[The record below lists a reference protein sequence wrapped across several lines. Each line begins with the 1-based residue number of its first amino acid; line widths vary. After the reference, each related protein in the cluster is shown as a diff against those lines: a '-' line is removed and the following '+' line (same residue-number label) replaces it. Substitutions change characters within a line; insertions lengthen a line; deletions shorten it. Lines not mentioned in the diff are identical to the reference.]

1 MQKIAIIGVK
11 ENLGYELLNLF
22 SENGFSPKSI
32 IAIETQAP
40 LGTIVSY
47 GEDHELDVV
56 ALDNFDFN
64 QTDIAIFCSPKAI
77 TQKYLPKAST
87 STCKIIDLTEASFS
101 NASVPCIIPG
111 INCHLITPETKII
124 SIASPTVYQALLPL
138 ANTLKTNR
146 LTRLIITA
154 YISTSHLG
162 RPAMDELFSQSR
174 KIFLNESLNDN
185 KKVFQKQIA
194 FNILPQVGEFIGEE
208 TSLEWH
214 INAEIKKILNPNI
227 KVHAN
232 AAYVPTFI
240 GDGIFVNAEFEDEID
255 ATNVR
260 QDMEKVPNVVVFDKN
275 LDGGYVSVDD
285 IQGED
290 NVYVSRI
297 RQDISVENGISY
309 WSVLDNLRAGSAKVA
324 FDILL
329 KHFIK
334 RS

>member
-124 SIASPTVYQALLPL
+124 SIRETESGQLYGIRWNPDEKIMLSDDEMQKLHRVVH
-138 ANTLKTNR
+138 
-146 LTRLIITA
+146 
-154 YISTSHLG
+154 ISL
-162 RPAMDELFSQSR
+162 
-174 KIFLNESLNDN
+174 
-185 KKVFQKQIA
+185 
-194 FNILPQVGEFIGEE
+194 
-208 TSLEWH
+208 
-214 INAEIKKILNPNI
+214 
-227 KVHAN
+227 
-232 AAYVPTFI
+232 
-240 GDGIFVNAEFEDEID
+240 
-255 ATNVR
+255 
-260 QDMEKVPNVVVFDKN
+260 
-275 LDGGYVSVDD
+275 
-285 IQGED
+285 
-290 NVYVSRI
+290 
-297 RQDISVENGISY
+297 
-309 WSVLDNLRAGSAKVA
+309 
-324 FDILL
+324 
-329 KHFIK
+329 
-334 RS
+334 